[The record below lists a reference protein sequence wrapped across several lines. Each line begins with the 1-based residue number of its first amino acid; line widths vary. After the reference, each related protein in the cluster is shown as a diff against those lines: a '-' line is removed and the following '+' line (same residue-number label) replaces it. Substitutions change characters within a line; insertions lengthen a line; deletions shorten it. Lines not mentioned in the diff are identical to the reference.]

1 MVHYWGSGDYCFK
14 VTATGEYGT
23 LKCRTCIYCLLKFNI
38 RNCLMEKKVK
48 KKTSFSLHIE
58 KNSFPSMGYLRT
70 LIPTPLRT
78 KMILRGNSN
87 HKRKSGSHQLV
98 GNDGKTIDSI
108 DLARSDKEN
117 ISAKSNAV
125 PA

>member
-1 MVHYWGSGDYCFK
+1 M
-14 VTATGEYGT
+14 
-23 LKCRTCIYCLLKFNI
+23 
-38 RNCLMEKKVK
+38 K

-78 KMILRGNSN
+78 KIILRGNSN

-98 GNDGKTIDSI
+98 GNDGNLPIDSI

>member
-1 MVHYWGSGDYCFK
+1 M
-14 VTATGEYGT
+14 
-23 LKCRTCIYCLLKFNI
+23 
-38 RNCLMEKKVK
+38 K

-58 KNSFPSMGYLRT
+58 KNSFPGMRYLRT

>member
-1 MVHYWGSGDYCFK
+1 
-14 VTATGEYGT
+14 
-23 LKCRTCIYCLLKFNI
+23 
-38 RNCLMEKKVK
+38 
-48 KKTSFSLHIE
+48 
-58 KNSFPSMGYLRT
+58 MGYLRT

-108 DLARSDKEN
+108 DLARSDKEH